1 MSQLVPK
8 PARRPSMYFIGVT
21 TRRSMIMRVFP
32 RWARHLGLG
41 PCRIRGIDLALHDSP
56 ERYREVVRFIEADPL
71 SIGALVT
78 AHKIDLL
85 RACRDMFGG
94 LDPFAELLGE
104 VSCISKDG
112 GRLLG
117 AATDPITSGLALEG
131 FLPKGHWE
139 STRADAFLL
148 GAGGSNMALSTYL
161 LARERGADRPARIF
175 VSNRSPARLEE
186 MREVHRGLAAGVPVE
201 YIHTPRPED
210 NDAVLRRLAPRSLV
224 VNGTGLGKDA
234 PGSPL
239 TDAAVF
245 PEAGYAWDFNYR
257 GDLAFLAQ
265 ARAQREA
272 RGLAVEDGWRYFVH
286 GWTRGIA
293 VVFHRD
299 IPAAGPGFDELSRLA
314 RACRDSD

>member
-1 MSQLVPK
+1 MSLLVPK
-8 PARRPSMYFIGVT
+8 PARRPTMYFIGVST
-21 TRRSMIMRVFP
+21 QRSMIMRVFP
-32 RWARHLGLG
+32 RWARHLGLE

-56 ERYREVVRFIEADPL
+56 ARYREVVRFIKADPL
-71 SIGALVT
+71 SIGALIT

-85 RACRDMFGG
+85 RACRDMFDG
-94 LDPFAELLGE
+94 LDPFAEALGE
-104 VSCISKDG
+104 TSCISKDG
-112 GRLLG
+112 ARLLG
-117 AATDPITSGLALEG
+117 AATDPITSGLALEA

-148 GAGGSNMALSTYL
+148 GAGGSNMALSMYL

-186 MREVHRGLAAGVPVE
+186 MRAVHRKLAGRVPVE
-201 YIHTPRPED
+201 YILTPRAED
-210 NDAVLRRLAPRSLV
+210 NEAVLRRLAPRSLV

-257 GDLAFLAQ
+257 GDLAFLTQ
-265 ARAQREA
+265 ARAQERA
-272 RGLAVEDGWRYFVH
+272 RGLVVEDGWRYFIH

-314 RACRDSD
+314 RACREKD

>member
-1 MSQLVPK
+1 MSQIAPK
-8 PARRPSMYFIGVT
+8 PARRPTMYFIGVT

-71 SIGALVT
+71 SVGALVT
-78 AHKIDLL
+78 AHKIDLM

-117 AATDPITSGLALEG
+117 TATDPITSGLALEG

-139 STRADAFLL
+139 NSRADAFLL

-239 TDAAVF
+239 TGAALF

-257 GDLAFLAQ
+257 GDLGFLAQ

-272 RGLAVEDGWRYFVH
+272 RGLGVEDGWRYFVH

-314 RACRDSD
+314 RACRGSD

>member
-1 MSQLVPK
+1 MSQPK
-8 PARRPSMYFIGVT
+8 LKTARRPTMYFIGVT

-41 PCRIRGIDLALHDSP
+41 PCRIRGVDLALHDSP
-56 ERYREVVRFIEADPL
+56 ERYREVIRFIKADPL
-71 SIGALVT
+71 SIGALIT

-85 RACRDMFGG
+85 RSCRDMFDV
-94 LDPFAELLGE
+94 LDPFAGLLGE
-104 VSCISKDG
+104 ASCISKDS

-117 AATDPITSGLALEG
+117 AATDPISSGLALEG

-139 STRADAFLL
+139 RTRADACLL
-148 GAGGSNMALSTYL
+148 GAGGSNMALSAYM
-161 LARERGADRPARIF
+161 LARERGADRPARIV
-175 VSNRSPARLEE
+175 VSNRSAQRLEE
-186 MREVHRGLAAGVPVE
+186 MREVHGRIAAGIPVE
-201 YIHTPRPED
+201 YILTPRLED
-210 NDAVLRRLAPRSLV
+210 SDAVLSRLAPGSLV

-239 TDAAVF
+239 TNAAVF
-245 PEAGYAWDFNYR
+245 PEGGYAWDFNYR
-257 GDLAFLAQ
+257 GDLLFLAQ
-265 ARAQREA
+265 ARTQERA
-272 RGLAVEDGWRYFVH
+272 RSLHVEDGWRYFVH

-314 RACRDSD
+314 RVCREKE